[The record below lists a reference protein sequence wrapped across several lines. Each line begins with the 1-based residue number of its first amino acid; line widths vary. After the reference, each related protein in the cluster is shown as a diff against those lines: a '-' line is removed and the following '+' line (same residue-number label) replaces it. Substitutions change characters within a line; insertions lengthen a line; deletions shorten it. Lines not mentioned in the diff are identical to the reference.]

1 MKNYYVHRHV
11 PWEKQ
16 NKNSNIEN
24 NQGILKMYKYMLE
37 WTPKPQLNKIMKMSQ
52 EIKIEL
58 DRNSEKKKINEDL
71 KFRNS
76 NKKSENSITNRLAH
90 VKEEIWGLKDKA
102 EELDQWKKI
111 NSPPQKKIPRRE
123 HSGTWILYK
132 GQTYKKLVQEKKRSG

>member
-1 MKNYYVHRHV
+1 MKNYYVHWHV

-58 DRNSEKKKINEDL
+58 DRNSEKRKLMKI
-71 KFRNS
+71 
-76 NKKSENSITNRLAH
+76 
-90 VKEEIWGLKDKA
+90 
-102 EELDQWKKI
+102 
-111 NSPPQKKIPRRE
+111 
-123 HSGTWILYK
+123 
-132 GQTYKKLVQEKKRSG
+132 

>member
-52 EIKIEL
+52 EMSQKTASPIDLLMWKRKYEVFKTRQ
-58 DRNSEKKKINEDL
+58 RN
-71 KFRNS
+71 
-76 NKKSENSITNRLAH
+76 
-90 VKEEIWGLKDKA
+90 
-102 EELDQWKKI
+102 
-111 NSPPQKKIPRRE
+111 
-123 HSGTWILYK
+123 
-132 GQTYKKLVQEKKRSG
+132 